1 MKGVVL
7 AAGEGQRLRPLT
19 LDTPKVLL
27 KVGGRSLIE
36 YSLDALGS
44 AGISEVAVV
53 LGYEADKVQDAVRAI
68 APGVTFLR
76 NEHYRGGN
84 ALSLSVARDY
94 VGDSPFVL
102 CMGDHTISPEMVR
115 LLLSSRRRGCIL
127 CIDQAAWHPSQL
139 DDATRVLM
147 DRSGD
152 ITAIGKRLKVWNAI
166 DTGVFRM
173 TADVFPAIDRL
184 MEDQGLDVSLSS
196 MVRWMGSNG
205 RPFGVCDIS
214 GLFWADVDTREDYQA
229 VGDLLKEQHGR
240 RL

>member
-7 AAGEGQRLRPLT
+7 AAGDGGRLRPLT

-27 KVGGRSLIE
+27 KVGGRALIQ
-36 YSLDALGS
+36 YSLDALDS
-44 AGISEVAVV
+44 AGISDVAVV
-53 LGYEADKVQDAVRAI
+53 LGYQAEKVEDAVRAI
-68 APGVTFLR
+68 APDVTFVR
-76 NEHYRGGN
+76 NEHFEEGN
-84 ALSLSVARDY
+84 AISLRVARDF
-94 VGDSPFVL
+94 VGDGPFVL
-102 CMGDHTISPEMVR
+102 SMGDHTISPEMVR
-115 LLLSSRRRGCIL
+115 RLLSCRREGCVL
-127 CIDQAAWHPSQL
+127 CVDQEAWHPSQL

-173 TADVFPAIDRL
+173 TADVFPVIDRL
-184 MEDQGLDVSLSS
+184 MEDEGLDVSLSS
-196 MVRWMGSNG
+196 IVRWMGSNG
-205 RPFGVCDIS
+205 LPFGVCDVS

-229 VGDLLKEQHGR
+229 VGDLLKELHGR